1 MGRREYIALRINGVG
16 GGCFL
21 LLPMFQLINENTQWS
36 VCQTS
41 IWASSESKVLWTVR
55 TIFNQ
60 AHPSFIQQ
68 WSKLDDTETTGF
80 WNHQDTIHFGMLHV
94 TSKRKRLSWVGL
106 QDFVLCKAEGNVGK
120 GKITWVASQ
129 IVLKAMKWSF
139 TFSTPYFCIIV
150 FSTSFPINHTAL
162 QSKLVLA
169 KTICTV

>member
-1 MGRREYIALRINGVG
+1 MTNTTPITTLFLGQWEYIALSINGVG

-55 TIFNQ
+55 TMFNQ

-80 WNHQDTIHFGMLHV
+80 LNHQDTIHFGMLHV

-106 QDFVLCKAEGNVGK
+106 QDFVLCKAEGNVGRTQCRELPLCA
-120 GKITWVASQ
+120 GSGEGCQWQ
-129 IVLKAMKWSF
+129 
-139 TFSTPYFCIIV
+139 
-150 FSTSFPINHTAL
+150 AL
-162 QSKLVLA
+162 PSLV
-169 KTICTV
+169 